1 MVIGRAVLIQKDPA
15 KGNLASN
22 CRPFTCLPMMWKLLT
37 GIMGEKLY
45 QHLERNGLL
54 VDEQMSR
61 RAVEKRTQGIKDQ
74 LLVDKTVLKNC
85 RRRHKFINGLDRL

>member
-1 MVIGRAVLIQKDPA
+1 MLIQKDPA
-15 KGNLASN
+15 KGNRASN
-22 CRPFTCLPMMWKLLT
+22 CRPIICLPMMWKLLT

-45 QHLERNGLL
+45 QLLERNELL

-61 RAVEKRTQGIKDQ
+61 RAVEKRTQGTKDQ
-74 LLVDKTVLKNC
+74 LLTDKTVLKRC